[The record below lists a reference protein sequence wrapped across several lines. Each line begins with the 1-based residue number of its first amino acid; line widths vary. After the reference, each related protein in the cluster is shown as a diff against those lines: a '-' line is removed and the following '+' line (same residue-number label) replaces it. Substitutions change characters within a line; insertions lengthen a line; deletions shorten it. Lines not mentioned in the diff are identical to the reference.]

1 MSTPQELGK
10 KLKSYRSD
18 LGLSCQAIADR
29 LNIDKSLYSRYEK
42 GERFPSGNRL
52 CELADIFG
60 VPIEKL
66 VTLPLENTVIYPS
79 GMLDELQTANK
90 AFGKISPNMDVE
102 IAYQNYRRLKSVLQK
117 VLTYRE
123 DALDFPNL
131 NLDLNQLSGVT
142 IKSVTLDTRGEK
154 LIAESIKIQM
164 QLLEK
169 WSGMSRSSTP

>member
-18 LGLSCQAIADR
+18 LGLSCQAIADK

-42 GERFPSGNRL
+42 GERFPNGNRL
-52 CELADIFG
+52 CELANIFG
-60 VPIEKL
+60 IPIEEL

-79 GMLDELQTANK
+79 GMLDELQKANQS
-90 AFGKISPNMDVE
+90 FGNIPLNME
-102 IAYQNYRRLKSVLQK
+102 TAYQNYCRLKSILQK

-131 NLDLNQLSGVT
+131 GLDLNKLSGET

-154 LIAESIKIQM
+154 LIAESVKIQM

-169 WSGMSRSSTP
+169 WSGMSSSNKS

>member
-1 MSTPQELGK
+1 MSTPQELGE
-10 KLKSYRSD
+10 KLKNRRSA
-18 LGLSCQAIADR
+18 LGLSCQAVADK

-42 GERFPSGNRL
+42 GERFPNGNRL
-52 CELADIFG
+52 CELSNIFG
-60 VPIEKL
+60 IPIEEL

-79 GMLDELQTANK
+79 GMLDELQEANK
-90 AFGKISPNMDVE
+90 SFGDIPLNMD
-102 IAYQNYRRLKSVLQK
+102 IQTAYQNYLHLKTVLQK

-131 NLDLNQLSGVT
+131 GLDLNKLSGET

-154 LIAESIKIQM
+154 LIADSIKIQM

-169 WSGMSRSSTP
+169 WSGIGSGNIP